1 MESDRSA
8 TARKIV
14 AFGLTPGEAER
25 RIKLAAVKTENVLFG
40 DHASERMEERGI
52 TDAQIYEVLRRG
64 HVVDPPEKTQFGE
77 WKCKMTK
84 QLRGGRET
92 GVVTIILKNGKL
104 FLKTVEWEDP
114 Q

>member
-1 MESDRSA
+1 METDQSGA
-8 TARKIV
+8 ARKIV
-14 AFGLTPGEAER
+14 SFGLTSGEAER
-25 RIKLAAVKTENVLFG
+25 RIQLAAVKTENILFG

-84 QLRGGRET
+84 QLRGGREI